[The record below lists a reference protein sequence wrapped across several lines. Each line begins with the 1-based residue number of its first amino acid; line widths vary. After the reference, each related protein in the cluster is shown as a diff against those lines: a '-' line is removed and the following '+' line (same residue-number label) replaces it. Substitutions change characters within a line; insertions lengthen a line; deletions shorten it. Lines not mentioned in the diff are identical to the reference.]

1 MLTAGFKVAL
11 RFVRSGMEY
20 EESAWRSL
28 HDVVGEL
35 LASTERCAEGC
46 ESNVSD
52 G

>member
-1 MLTAGFKVAL
+1 
-11 RFVRSGMEY
+11 MEY

-35 LASTERCAEGC
+35 LASTERRADPRET
-46 ESNVSD
+46 EQRD